1 MGGRP
6 EQVGGGLDRDDRPHR
21 RHRHRNQGMWKR
33 RPGTISRQK
42 IELFCLKNETES
54 MKLVKVLREN

>member
-6 EQVGGGLDRDDRPHR
+6 QQVGGGLDRDDRPHR

-42 IELFCLKNETES
+42 IELFCLKN
-54 MKLVKVLREN
+54 